1 VAESVLSELGLDIR
15 TYTLVASSGGVHDY
29 EIDGELV
36 FSKKLLGRQPTP
48 DEIVAIVRER
58 LDGRR

>member
-1 VAESVLSELGLDIR
+1 MLSELGLDIR